1 MIKGANMFILS
12 VVLYILFLGS
22 LNVSLTLKPAPGIGT
37 FSCDKSTWFCKQDK
51 NSTQTLEECSL
62 TCKDPSSK
70 SSSLLQ
76 RPVLAAYYAFYQDP
90 YCSGSCNQTPCA
102 KSLLSEPE
110 ILNSKL
116 DLIIINP
123 IAPATAGGVTL
134 SYINQI
140 YTGTKS
146 ESNTFYPP
154 PPAIK
159 QGIADLHKNGKKVT
173 LSFIPGS
180 ANDMWGSGDAWFAKF
195 KSACQKIMTEWD
207 IDGFDWDCEVG
218 GCPPSSCGGQWPENS
233 CKVWA
238 LNFFKTL
245 KQLKPNPGR
254 GNSDNTAIVTWTGE
268 LTWQLAS
275 LQSAEPYL
283 PYVDYF
289 LTMNE
294 NYSVFDPKQLYQM
307 ALQFSKDKKWPISR
321 IVLGVKAGGCM
332 PGSNGDGANIE
343 QIQKLI
349 TTRVKDTQT
358 LTDICGGWS
367 LWNISRDYGCKYG
380 RTQTLVNGS
389 NTCYTCNSG
398 DCPIGIGS
406 FTAGRWNFLNLFN
419 FIKN

>member
-1 MIKGANMFILS
+1 MFL
-12 VVLYILFLGS
+12 VS
-22 LNVSLTLKPAPGIGT
+22 LNITLLLNSDPGINT
-37 FSCDKSTWFCKQDK
+37 FSCDKSIWFCKQDK
-51 NSTQTLEECSL
+51 HSTQTLEECSL

-70 SSSLLQ
+70 SSSILK
-76 RPVLAAYYAFYQDP
+76 RPVLAAYYTFYQDP
-90 YCSGSCNQTPCA
+90 YCSGKCNQTPCT

-110 ILNSKL
+110 ILASEL

-123 IAPATAGGVTL
+123 IAPATDGGVTL
-134 SYINQI
+134 SYINQT
-140 YTGTKS
+140 YTGNKS

-180 ANDMWGSGDAWFAKF
+180 ANDMWGAGDAWFAKF

-207 IDGFDWDCEVG
+207 IDGFDWDCEAD
-218 GCPPSSCGGQWPENS
+218 GCPPKSCTSNDCTWLTCWKENS

-254 GNSDNTAIVTWTGE
+254 GNSDNTPIVTWTGE
-268 LTWQLAS
+268 MTWQFVGLP
-275 LQSAEPYL
+275 SAEPYL

-294 NYSVFDPKQLYQM
+294 NYSIFDPAKLYQM
-307 ALQFSKDKKWPISR
+307 AVKFSKDKKWPINR
-321 IVLGVKAGGCM
+321 IVIGVKAGGCV
-332 PGSNGDGANIE
+332 PGSGGDGANVE
-343 QIQKLI
+343 QIQKLM
-349 TTRVKDTQT
+349 TTTVKGSQT

-380 RTQTLVNGS
+380 RSKKLVDGS
-389 NTCYTCNSG
+389 STCYTCNSG
-398 DCPIGIGS
+398 DCPTGIGS
-406 FTAGRWNFLNLFN
+406 FTAGRWKFLDLFN
-419 FIKN
+419 SIKN